1 MKSPEDIEKLI
12 VETRIKPRSEM
23 CSKVLP
29 DALKVQEELNVQNR
43 AGVSFITWRTIMKNP
58 ITKLTA
64 AAVIVVTILVGI
76 NQLVGSPGSVAW
88 GEVVRNIEASPGF
101 IFRLRQTYIRE
112 ETGTIEVNM
121 MVYGSAQY
129 GVRQDGYNDEDVT
142 VQIYALLSDGAMTAV
157 DHRNRTY
164 SRRALADDALA
175 EIKNMD
181 PKEAISEYLSDEY
194 IKLGRKTIEGVEA
207 EGIEIDREP
216 SEAKANFQVD
226 SCIIQLWV
234 AVDTGL
240 PVLIEVETVGKNGT
254 LEVHTIQDNFQ
265 WDVELD
271 ASEFKPNIPEDYTKM
286 DVEIDA
292 DGKGAITLD
301 EDEVTDVEQTRR
313 DLEEMK
319 VLSQQG
325 KKELLKVVE
334 TMTDSTLRLRTHLY
348 KYELSDGRT
357 MKMGEYAGGDFALD
371 KAQWDELNSISK
383 AGPGEYFGTHEE
395 TVEGRVFSF
404 KRERY
409 SLSDGTEVIE
419 SVGTPKED
427 R

>member
-1 MKSPEDIEKLI
+1 MKSADE
-12 VETRIKPRSEM
+12 IKKFFKSAAIDTNPKMDEAVLN
-23 CSKVLP
+23 KVLIANEKTTNP
-29 DALKVQEELNVQNR
+29 KSAEILPNLR
-43 AGVSFITWRTIMKNP
+43 RIIMKNQ
-58 ITKLTA
+58 ITKVAA

-121 MVYGSAQY
+121 MVYGSAQH
-129 GVRQDGYNDEDVT
+129 GVRQDGYNNEDVM
-142 VQIYALLSDGAMTAV
+142 VQIYAPLSDGAMTAV
-157 DHRNRTY
+157 DHRNKTY

-254 LEVHTIQDNFQ
+254 LEVHSVQDNFQ
-265 WDVELD
+265 WNVELD
-271 ASEFKPNIPEDYTKM
+271 ASEFEPDIPKDYTLM
-286 DVEIDA
+286 EVEIDA

-334 TMTDSTLRLRTHLY
+334 TMTDGTLRLRTHLY

-357 MKMGEYAGGDFALD
+357 MKKGEYAGGDFALD